1 MGLKHDFCPYYL
13 PYRLMN
19 VANIVFM
26 PYNYLLFEDMVDNY
40 KDLIKNSIIIFDEAH
55 NVPSVACD
63 GRTFSL
69 KYSAFTKVIK
79 ELKTL
84 K

>member
-1 MGLKHDFCPYYL
+1 
-13 PYRLMN
+13 MN

-40 KDLIKNSIIIFDEAH
+40 KDLIKKSIIIFDEAH
-55 NVPSVACD
+55 NVPSAACE

-69 KYSAFTKVIK
+69 KYSALTKFMK
-79 ELKTL
+79 QLN
-84 K
+84 